1 MKKLVLF
8 SVLLS
13 VIALTSCRKDRFEP
27 TTPSSMEELK
37 VPANFDWKTTKDYT
51 ISFFATTT
59 GMVEVSGINNVI
71 YQRAYLGP
79 GIPYDMK
86 LTLPT
91 YENKVK
97 LRFQDKTAELI
108 LNNTNLT
115 YRFN

>member
-1 MKKLVLF
+1 
-8 SVLLS
+8 
-13 VIALTSCRKDRFEP
+13 
-27 TTPSSMEELK
+27 MEELK

-51 ISFFATTT
+51 ISFFAAST
-59 GMVEVSGINNVI
+59 GMVEVSGTNNII

-79 GIPYDMK
+79 GMPYDMK

-91 YENKVK
+91 YEKKVK